1 MFLNRKSIDAY
12 LEDSEKKAFKDI
24 AKREKKS
31 QSELLRRIVV
41 DYNQKHGAGN
51 DNFTVD
57 NWLEDPNFQVV
68 PALFSDREK
77 WINYYKNSSE
87 KDKTQLRI
95 VVNDLVKIFR
105 MVDINK

>member
-1 MFLNRKSIDAY
+1 MFLNRAQIDCY
-12 LEDSEKKAFKDI
+12 LEEAEKKLFKGI
-24 AKREKKS
+24 AKREHKS
-31 QSELLRRIVV
+31 ESELLRRIIAQYIK
-41 DYNQKHGAGN
+41 DHGAGN

-87 KDKTQLRI
+87 KDRTQLRI
-95 VVNDLVKIFR
+95 VVNDLQKIFR
-105 MVDINK
+105 MVDINE